1 MKEKN
6 VNDKIVFN
14 YDIYDIVNN
23 VEYEY
28 DYTATLAGIV
38 KKVIPDT
45 EHSGYTK
52 YEVEITDSL
61 LTNGEKYLEPGNT
74 IETTDDRIYR
84 GGRLHDVLYNGK
96 CPQPTP
102 QQIERIIEMYDSNKS
117 LKDNL
122 NYIYKEWY
130 KYGLNKFGLY
140 DKDDFKY

>member
-45 EHSGYTK
+45 EHGGYTK

-74 IETTDDRIYR
+74 IEITDNRIYR
-84 GGRLHDVLYNGK
+84 GGRLHDVLLDNDFF
-96 CPQPTP
+96 
-102 QQIERIIEMYDSNKS
+102 IEDDNDDDYESKIEDAYDK
-117 LKDNL
+117 LKDVNDL
-122 NYIYKEWY
+122 I
-130 KYGLNKFGLY
+130 GG
-140 DKDDFKY
+140 